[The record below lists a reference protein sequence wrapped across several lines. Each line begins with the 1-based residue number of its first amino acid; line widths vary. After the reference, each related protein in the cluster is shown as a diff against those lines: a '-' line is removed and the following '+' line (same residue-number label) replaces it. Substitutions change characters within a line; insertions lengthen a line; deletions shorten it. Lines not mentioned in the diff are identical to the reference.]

1 MRLYK
6 TALPITRGYHTASGG
21 LVSSCF
27 YHPLSR
33 WHDFGFLK
41 VHRVSR
47 SHNQGSSLFKR
58 SGVSGGVR
66 AMSTYSAESSHDYV
80 IVGAGSA
87 GELIRYICIWS
98 WTSMFCTASIFW
110 YWKQPYVALS
120 RCMIDLSPS
129 HPVSLGCVLANRLSE
144 DSANS
149 VLSLEAGPKDTLLG
163 SK

>member
-58 SGVSGGVR
+58 SGVSGGVSGGVR

-87 GELIRYICIWS
+87 GELIRYIFI
-98 WTSMFCTASIFW
+98 
-110 YWKQPYVALS
+110 LS
-120 RCMIDLSPS
+120 
-129 HPVSLGCVLANRLSE
+129 
-144 DSANS
+144 
-149 VLSLEAGPKDTLLG
+149 
-163 SK
+163 